1 LELKLA
7 NEQKIIERCQLGDL
21 QAFKMI
27 YQLYRDGLYR
37 TAYRMLGNRE
47 DSEDALQMTFVKLY
61 GAINK
66 FRGEAKLSTYIFR
79 ILLNVCH
86 DLHRKKKLEE
96 SSAYSEPI
104 FHPQNELQLH
114 LDEAIRALPGKMRA
128 CFTLFAIEGF
138 KQNEIAEMLGIK
150 IGSVKSHI
158 FQAKEKLKRS
168 LKEELTSI

>member
-1 LELKLA
+1 
-7 NEQKIIERCQLGDL
+7 
-21 QAFKMI
+21 
-27 YQLYRDGLYR
+27 
-37 TAYRMLGNRE
+37 
-47 DSEDALQMTFVKLY
+47 
-61 GAINK
+61 
-66 FRGEAKLSTYIFR
+66 
-79 ILLNVCH
+79 
-86 DLHRKKKLEE
+86 LHRKKKLEE